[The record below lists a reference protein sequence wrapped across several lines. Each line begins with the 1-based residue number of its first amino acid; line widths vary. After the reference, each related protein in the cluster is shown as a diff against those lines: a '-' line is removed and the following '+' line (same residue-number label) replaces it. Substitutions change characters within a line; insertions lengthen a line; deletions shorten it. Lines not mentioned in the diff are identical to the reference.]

1 MEPKILIPIDDS
13 LTAQVTIESVVSQRN
28 RFPRSVSLLCVVN
41 LEQLAYKMIP
51 EFQLAMVKENTMK
64 AGQKLLEKYK
74 SELQEAG
81 FDCELML
88 ETGEPRDVIT
98 EIANSQGFDLL
109 VIGRHEGGGEIR
121 DVLFGSVAN
130 YVLHNVRC
138 PVLLF

>member
-13 LTAQVTIESVVSQRN
+13 LTARVTIKSVVSQRN
-28 RFPRSVSLLCVVN
+28 RFPRAVSLLCVVN

-64 AGQKLLEKYK
+64 AGQKLLEKYQA
-74 SELQEAG
+74 ELQEAG

-98 EIANSQGFDLL
+98 EIANSQDFDLL

-121 DVLFGSVAN
+121 DVSFGSVAN

>member
-13 LTAQVTIESVVSQRN
+13 LTARVTIKSVVSQRN
-28 RFPRSVSLLCVVN
+28 RFPRAVSLLCVVN

-64 AGQKLLEKYK
+64 AGQKLLEKYQA
-74 SELQEAG
+74 ELQEAG

>member
-13 LTAQVTIESVVSQRN
+13 LTARVTIKSVVSQRN
-28 RFPRSVSLLCVVN
+28 RFPRAVSLLCVVN

-64 AGQKLLEKYK
+64 AGQKLLEKYQA
-74 SELQEAG
+74 ELQEAG

-98 EIANSQGFDLL
+98 EIANSQDFDLL

>member
-13 LTAQVTIESVVSQRN
+13 LTAQVTIKSVVSQRN
-28 RFPRSVSLLCVVN
+28 RFPRTVTLLCVVN

-51 EFQLAMVKENTMK
+51 EFQLDMVKENTMK
-64 AGQKLLEKYK
+64 AGKKLLEKYQ

-81 FDCELML
+81 FECELML